1 MVIDRK
7 KLEDGIRQRL
17 KTRLEL
23 EEQLKDIG
31 MRKLQRKE
39 EDERFRIE
47 QLKLLAEQDRLE
59 ILTKEKQRVKKLEH
73 QRLVREMLTAREDA
87 RNAEIFDLVKEHNAS
102 MALEKRRFVLNIIY
116 EIKVIEWH
124 SNHILSSST
133 DKRFLHWNE

>member
-102 MALEKRRFVLNIIY
+102 MALEKRRFVFNIIY
-116 EIKVIEWH
+116 KIKVIE
-124 SNHILSSST
+124 
-133 DKRFLHWNE
+133 